1 MSSYSQINNLPPRI
15 SVGDYIFHRLRQLK
29 VMTIFG
35 LPGEFSM
42 PLMDKLYRVPD
53 MRWAGNTNELN
64 AAYAVDGYSRLKRL
78 GCIITTF
85 GVGELSAMNGIAGS
99 FAEHV
104 GLLHIVGMPPTS
116 ATTKQLLLHHTL
128 GNGDYETFFRM
139 ANDVTCYNTIIIDSD
154 FCADEVDMCIR
165 MAWVKQKPTYMGVP
179 SNQIDLQVDST
190 RLDIDLDLRLDPLIS
205 NNNNNNNIAYNE
217 IESIRTLSNDS
228 LEQAESQRMEGEIT
242 KIILKR
248 IYESNNPA
256 IVVDACVA
264 RQGLLR
270 ETQLFCELTMFPTF
284 VTPMAKGIINE
295 DMNNFGGVFTG
306 SISSPDV
313 REIVDFADLVI
324 VIGCVLEEF
333 STSSFHFNIKPKN
346 RIVIFDDS
354 VKIKT
359 VAYPDIN
366 IKNLLK
372 NILFQLEQSKINYS
386 FHKNL
391 ELQVP
396 RQELTRDQLLRQELV
411 WGEFSHWFRPGDI
424 IITEVGTSA
433 FGIIQTKFPKNT
445 WGISQALWGSSGY
458 SLGACLGA
466 SFAAQELKQEAAMYG
481 NVNND
486 QLSHRVIL
494 FVGDGAFQITMQE
507 LSTIIKANLKP
518 YIFIM
523 NNQGYSIDRF
533 LHHRSNAKYYDIQ
546 QWHYL
551 SLLSVFGATDYETR
565 KIITMGDLQD
575 MLGDQKFAI
584 NDKIRM
590 LEIMVPSMDV
600 PQAIIDKWQREKEGS
615 NVINENDHPHSI
627 ETSNSDVLSWSESP
641 LTELEPDRKKRYL

>member
-1 MSSYSQINNLPPRI
+1 MSLSYSQINKLPPRI
-15 SVGDYIFHRLRQLK
+15 SIGEYVFHRLKQLK
-29 VMTIFG
+29 VLTIFG
-35 LPGEFSM
+35 VPGEFSM
-42 PLMDKLYRVPD
+42 PLMDKLYTVPG
-53 MRWAGNTNELN
+53 MKWAGNTNELN

-85 GVGELSAMNGIAGS
+85 GVGELSAINGIAGS

-104 GLLHIVGMPPTS
+104 GVLHIVGMPPTS

-128 GNGDYETFFRM
+128 GNRNYEVFYRM
-139 ANDVTCYNTIIIDSD
+139 ANDITCYTTMIVDSD
-154 FCADEVDMCIR
+154 YCADEVDMCIR
-165 MAWVKQKPTYMGVP
+165 MAWIKQKPTYMGVP
-179 SNQIDLQVDST
+179 SNQINLEVDST
-190 RLDIDLDLRLDPLIS
+190 RLDIELNLQL
-205 NNNNNNNIAYNE
+205 
-217 IESIRTLSNDS
+217 DS
-228 LEQAESQRMEGEIT
+228 LIKDINMKNNDDLIEQIFDNKKQDIQERIQEDLT

-248 IYESNNPA
+248 IYESRNPV
-256 IVVDACVA
+256 IIVDACVS
-264 RQGLLR
+264 RQGMMR
-270 ETQLFCELTMFPTF
+270 ETQLFCELTNFPTF

-295 DMNNFGGVFTG
+295 DMLNFGGVFTG

-313 REIVDFADLVI
+313 REIVDFADFVI

-333 STSSFHFNIKPKN
+333 STSSFHFNVKPKN
-346 RIVIFDDS
+346 RVLIFDNS
-354 VKIKT
+354 VKVKNVT
-359 VAYPDIN
+359 YPDIN
-366 IKNLLK
+366 IKTLLK
-372 NILFQLEQSKINYS
+372 NIIFQFDQSNINYS
-386 FHKNL
+386 FQRKMDIQIPKN
-391 ELQVP
+391 QI
-396 RQELTRDQLLRQELV
+396 TRDQLLRQEWV
-411 WGEFSHWFRPGDI
+411 WGEFSHWFQPGDI

-466 SFAAQELKQEAAMYG
+466 SYAAQELENEANAYG
-481 NVNND
+481 ISNKNP
-486 QLSHRVIL
+486 LSHRVIL

-507 LSTIIKANLKP
+507 LSTIIKADLKP

-575 MLGDQKFAI
+575 MLADQNFAI

-590 LEIMVPSMDV
+590 LEVMVPTMDV

-615 NVINENDHPHSI
+615 NIINENDQPHSI
-627 ETSNSDVLSWSESP
+627 ETTNSDLLSWSESP
-641 LTELEPDRKKRYL
+641 LTELEPDRKRRHL

>member
-1 MSSYSQINNLPPRI
+1 MSSYSQINNLPPQI
-15 SVGDYIFHRLRQLK
+15 SVGEYIFHRLRQLK
-29 VMTIFG
+29 VTTIFG

-104 GLLHIVGMPPTS
+104 GLLHIVGMPQTS

-128 GNGDYETFFRM
+128 GNGDYEIFYRM
-139 ANDVTCYNTIIIDSD
+139 ANDITCYTTIIIDSD

-179 SNQIDLQVDST
+179 SNQIDLQVDSA
-190 RLDIDLDLRLDPLIS
+190 RLDIDLDLRLDSLINTSPIDGIDNKRTQS
-205 NNNNNNNIAYNE
+205 NG
-217 IESIRTLSNDS
+217 SFGQTD
-228 LEQAESQRMEGEIT
+228 SQRIQDDIT
-242 KIILKR
+242 KTILKR
-248 IYESNNPA
+248 IYESKNPA

-270 ETQLFCELTMFPTF
+270 ETQLFCELTKFPTF

-295 DMNNFGGVFTG
+295 DMQNFGGVFTG

-313 REIVDFADLVI
+313 REIVDFADFVI

-333 STSSFHFNIKPKN
+333 STSSFHFNIKSKN
-346 RIVIFDDS
+346 RLFIFDDS
-354 VKIKT
+354 VKIKN
-359 VAYPDIN
+359 VAYPEIN

-372 NILFQLEQSKINYS
+372 NVLFELDQSKINYT

-391 ELQVP
+391 EIQVP
-396 RQELTRDQLLRQELV
+396 RHELTRDQLLRQEWV

-466 SFAAQELKQEAAMYG
+466 SFAAQELEQEAAIYG
-481 NVNND
+481 NTSSGE
-486 QLSHRVIL
+486 LSHRVIL

-533 LHHRSNAKYYDIQ
+533 LHHRANAKYYDIQ

-575 MLGDQKFAI
+575 MLADQNFAI

-590 LEIMVPSMDV
+590 LEVMVPSMDV

-615 NVINENDHPHSI
+615 NVINENDRPHSI
-627 ETSNSDVLSWSESP
+627 ETSNSDILSWSESP
-641 LTELEPDRKKRYL
+641 LTELEPERKKRHL